1 MRTTDLIAKKR
12 DGLEELTSDE
22 IRWLIQSY
30 MKDEIPDY
38 QIAALLMAIFFRS
51 MSPAETSAL
60 TLAMARSGRMMD
72 LSAVPGIKVDKHST
86 GGVADTT
93 TLILAPLVAAAGVP
107 VAKMSGRGLGFTGG
121 TIDKLEAIPGFQTI
135 LNEEIFINNLMR
147 YGIAM
152 TGQSTDIAPADGK
165 LYALRDV
172 TATIES
178 IPLIASSIMSKKIA
192 AGADK
197 ILLDVKV
204 GTGAFMKDLDQ
215 AIALATAMVQIGQL
229 VGKET
234 VVVISNMNEPLGQA
248 VGNSLEI
255 AEAIDILS
263 GKGSE
268 QLLEVCLVL
277 GSHMLVLAGKTSS
290 VAHGKEVLTKL
301 IHTGEALAKFG
312 DFIAAQG
319 GDRQIITDRSRLPQA
334 SRKHSIISSTTGY
347 IQHIDAA
354 AIGNSA
360 MLLGAGRAKKGDP
373 IDLAVGLVL
382 HGRVGD
388 FIKQGESLATLYT
401 NDQNHINSVCAKVT
415 TAISVGDSLA
425 TPQPLLLGTV
435 DYHGYRPFANN

>member
-38 QIAALLMAIFFRS
+38 QMAALLMAIFFRS

-60 TLAMARSGRMMD
+60 TLAMAQSGRMMD
-72 LSAVPGIKVDKHST
+72 LTAVPGIKVDKHST

-135 LNEEIFINNLMR
+135 LSEEIFINNLMR
-147 YGIAM
+147 YGIAI

-204 GTGAFMKDLDQ
+204 GNGAFMKELNH
-215 AIALATAMVQIGQL
+215 AIALATAMVQIGRL

-234 VVVISNMNEPLGQA
+234 VAVISNMNEPLGHA
-248 VGNSLEI
+248 IGNSLEI

-263 GKGSE
+263 GKGSA

-277 GSHMLVLAGKTSS
+277 GAHMLILAGKTSS
-290 VAHGKEVLTKL
+290 IAQGKEVLVKL
-301 IHTGEALAKFG
+301 IHNGEALDKFG

-319 GDRQIITDRSRLPQA
+319 GDRRIITDRSRLPQA
-334 SRKHSIISSTTGY
+334 SRKHSIISPTTGY
-347 IQHIDAA
+347 IQRIDAA

-388 FIKQGESLATLYT
+388 FVKQGESLATLYT
-401 NDQNHINSVCAKVT
+401 NEQNHIKSVYTKVT
-415 TAISVGDSLA
+415 TAISVGDSLV
-425 TPQPLLLGTV
+425 TPQPLLFGKV
-435 DYHGYRPFANN
+435 DHHGYRPFANN

>member
-147 YGIAM
+147 YGIAI

-312 DFIAAQG
+312 DFITAQG

>member
-147 YGIAM
+147 YGIAI

-435 DYHGYRPFANN
+435 DYHGYRPFTNN

>member
-147 YGIAM
+147 YGIAI

-204 GTGAFMKDLDQ
+204 GTDAFMKDLDQ

-277 GSHMLVLAGKTSS
+277 GAHMLVLAGKTST

-334 SRKHSIISSTTGY
+334 SRKHSIISPTTGY

>member
-12 DGLEELTSDE
+12 DGLEDLTSDE

-60 TLAMARSGRMMD
+60 TLAMAQSGRMMD

-147 YGIAM
+147 YGIAI

>member
-12 DGLEELTSDE
+12 DGLEDLTSDE

-60 TLAMARSGRMMD
+60 TLAMAQSGRMMD

-135 LNEEIFINNLMR
+135 LSEEIFINNLMR
-147 YGIAM
+147 YGMAI

-234 VVVISNMNEPLGQA
+234 VAVISNMNEPLGQA

-263 GKGSE
+263 GKGSA

-277 GSHMLVLAGKTSS
+277 GAHMLVLAGKTST

-312 DFIAAQG
+312 DFITAQG

-334 SRKHSIISSTTGY
+334 SRKHSIISPTTGY
-347 IQHIDAA
+347 IQQINAA

-360 MLLGAGRAKKGDP
+360 MLLGAGRAKKGEP

-388 FIKQGESLATLYT
+388 FVKQGDPLATLYT
-401 NDQNHINSVCAKVT
+401 NDQHNINSVCAKVI
-415 TAISVGDSLA
+415 TAIRVGDSLA

-435 DYHGYRPFANN
+435 DYHGYRPFTNN

>member
-147 YGIAM
+147 YGIAI

-204 GTGAFMKDLDQ
+204 GTDAFMKDLDQ

-263 GKGSE
+263 GKGSA

-277 GSHMLVLAGKTSS
+277 GAHMLVLAGKTST

>member
-147 YGIAM
+147 YGIAI

>member
-12 DGLEELTSDE
+12 DGLEDLTSDE

-60 TLAMARSGRMMD
+60 TLAMAQSGRMMD

-135 LNEEIFINNLMR
+135 LSEEIFINNLMR
-147 YGIAM
+147 YGMAI

-234 VVVISNMNEPLGQA
+234 VAVISNMNEPLGQA

-263 GKGSE
+263 GKGSA

-277 GSHMLVLAGKTSS
+277 GAHMLVLAGKTST

-312 DFIAAQG
+312 DFITAQG

-334 SRKHSIISSTTGY
+334 SRKHSIISPTTGY
-347 IQHIDAA
+347 IQQIDAA

-360 MLLGAGRAKKGDP
+360 MLLGAGRAKKGEP

-388 FIKQGESLATLYT
+388 FVKQGDPLATLYT
-401 NDQNHINSVCAKVT
+401 NDQHNINSVCAKVI
-415 TAISVGDSLA
+415 TAIRVGDSLA

-435 DYHGYRPFANN
+435 DYHGYRPFTNN

>member
-60 TLAMARSGRMMD
+60 TLAMAQSGRMMD

-135 LNEEIFINNLMR
+135 LSEEIFINNLMR
-147 YGIAM
+147 YGMAI

-234 VVVISNMNEPLGQA
+234 VAVISNMNEPLGQA

-263 GKGSE
+263 GKGSA

-277 GSHMLVLAGKTSS
+277 GAHMLVLAGKTST

-312 DFIAAQG
+312 DFITAQG

-334 SRKHSIISSTTGY
+334 SRKHSIISPTTGY
-347 IQHIDAA
+347 IQQINAA

-360 MLLGAGRAKKGDP
+360 MLLGAGRAKKGEP

-388 FIKQGESLATLYT
+388 FVKQGDPLATLYT
-401 NDQNHINSVCAKVT
+401 NDQHNINSVCAKVI
-415 TAISVGDSLA
+415 TAIRVGDSLA

-435 DYHGYRPFANN
+435 DYHGYRPFTNN

>member
-12 DGLEELTSDE
+12 DGLEDLTSDE

-60 TLAMARSGRMMD
+60 TLAMAQSGRMMD

-135 LNEEIFINNLMR
+135 LSEEIFINNLMR
-147 YGIAM
+147 YGMAI

-234 VVVISNMNEPLGQA
+234 VAVISNMNEPLGQA

-263 GKGSE
+263 GQGSA

-277 GSHMLVLAGKTSS
+277 GAHMLVLAGKTST

-312 DFIAAQG
+312 DFITAQG
-319 GDRQIITDRSRLPQA
+319 GDKQIITDRSRLPQA
-334 SRKHSIISSTTGY
+334 SRKHSIISPTTGY
-347 IQHIDAA
+347 IQQINAA

-360 MLLGAGRAKKGDP
+360 MLLGAGRAKKGEP

-388 FIKQGESLATLYT
+388 FVKQGDPLATLYT
-401 NDQNHINSVCAKVT
+401 NDQHNINSVCAKVT
-415 TAISVGDSLA
+415 TAIRVGDSLV
-425 TPQPLLLGTV
+425 TPQPLVLGTV
-435 DYHGYRPFANN
+435 DYHGYRPFTNN